1 MSLSPVLE
9 KLPILILTPH
19 NRCNC
24 RCVMCDIWKN
34 TDAREMS
41 AEDLERHVSSIE
53 RLGVEW
59 AVFTGGEPLMHS
71 DLFRLC
77 DILRRRGIRVTVLS
91 SGLLLDRNAAA
102 IVASVD
108 DVIVSLDGPPEV
120 HDRIRGIPTAFQ
132 RLEAGVRTIQKIKPD
147 FPISARCTI
156 QRSNCSDLRA
166 TVAAARRLGLTD
178 ISFLGADVTSTA
190 FNRPL
195 GWTAE
200 REAGVALTDM
210 DLVLLEA
217 EIELMILDCEK
228 AGDGFV
234 SETPQKLRRIASRFR
249 GALSR
254 NNDGCAAPIC
264 NAPWVSAVVEAN
276 GSVRP
281 CFFHPPIGQVDSS
294 TTLLDVLNGSRAVAF
309 RAALD
314 VDSNPVCRRCVCSL
328 NWQPPSTTAK

>member
-1 MSLSPVLE
+1 MSLRSHPEKLPVVE

-53 RLGVEW
+53 SMGVEW

-77 DILRRRGIRVTVLS
+77 DILRGRDIRITVLS
-91 SGLLLDRNAAA
+91 SGLLLDRHAAA

-120 HDRIRGIPTAFQ
+120 HDRVRGVPTAFR
-132 RLEAGVRTIQKIKPD
+132 RLEAGVRAIHELKPD

-156 QRSNCSDLRA
+156 QRSNCAHLRA
-166 TVAAARRLGLTD
+166 TVATARRIGLTG

-195 GWTAE
+195 GWPLE
-200 REAGVALTDM
+200 RQAGVALTDI
-210 DLVLLEA
+210 DLALLDA
-217 EIELMILDCEK
+217 EIESLVFD
-228 AGDGFV
+228 DFV
-234 SETPQKLRRIASRFR
+234 AETAQKLRNISTRFR
-249 GALSR
+249 DT
-254 NNDGCAAPIC
+254 DGCAAPVC
-264 NAPWVSAVVEAN
+264 NAPWVSAVVEAS
-276 GSVRP
+276 GAVRP

-294 TTLLDVLNGSRAVAF
+294 TTLFDVLNSSRAVAF

-314 VDSNPVCRRCVCSL
+314 VASNPVCRRCVCSL
-328 NWQPPSTTAK
+328 NWQPPATAK

>member
-41 AEDLERHVSSIE
+41 AEDLEGHVASIE
-53 RLGVEW
+53 SMGVEW

-77 DILRRRGIRVTVLS
+77 DILRFRGIRVTVLS

-102 IVASVD
+102 IVSNVD

-120 HDRIRGIPTAFQ
+120 HDRIRGVPTAFQ
-132 RLEAGVRTIQKIKPD
+132 RLEAGVRAIHEIKPD

-156 QRSNCSDLRA
+156 QRANCSHLRA
-166 TVAAARRLGLTD
+166 TMATARRLGLTG

-195 GWTAE
+195 GWPPE
-200 REAGVALTDM
+200 RQAGVALTDA
-210 DLVLLEA
+210 DFALLEA
-217 EIELMILDCEK
+217 EIESLVF
-228 AGDGFV
+228 DGFIA
-234 SETPQKLRRIASRFR
+234 ETPQKLRRIIKRV
-249 GALSR
+249 
-254 NNDGCAAPIC
+254 PPVC
-264 NAPWVSAVVEAN
+264 NAPWVSAVVEAS
-276 GSVRP
+276 GAVRP

-294 TTLLDVLNGSRAVAF
+294 TTLFDVLNGSRAVAF

-314 VDSNPVCRRCVCSL
+314 VASNPVCRRCVCSL
-328 NWQPPSTTAK
+328 NWQPPATAK

>member
-1 MSLSPVLE
+1 VSLSPVIE

-41 AEDLERHVSSIE
+41 AEDLEQHVSSIE

-77 DILRRRGIRVTVLS
+77 DILRSRGIRVTVLS
-91 SGLLLDRNAAA
+91 SGLLLDRHAAA
-102 IVASVD
+102 IIASVD
-108 DVIVSLDGPPEV
+108 DVIVSLDGPPAV
-120 HDRIRGIPTAFQ
+120 HDRIRGVPTAFH
-132 RLEAGVRTIQKIKPD
+132 RLETGVRIIHEIKPD

-156 QRSNCSDLRA
+156 QRANCSHLRA
-166 TVAAARRLGLTD
+166 TVATARRLGLTG
-178 ISFLGADVTSTA
+178 ISFLGADLTSTA

-195 GWTAE
+195 GWPPE
-200 REAGVALTDM
+200 RQAGVALTDM
-210 DLVLLEA
+210 DLALLEA
-217 EIELMILDCEK
+217 EIESLVFD
-228 AGDGFV
+228 DFV
-234 SETPQKLRRIASRFR
+234 AETPQKLRNIAARFR
-249 GALSR
+249 GTLSR
-254 NNDGCAAPIC
+254 NNDGGAAPVC
-264 NAPWVSAVVEAN
+264 NAPWVSAVVEA
-276 GSVRP
+276 GGAVRP

-294 TTLLDVLNGSRAVAF
+294 TTLLEVLNSSRAVAF

-314 VDSNPVCRRCVCSL
+314 VASNPVCRRCVCSL
-328 NWQPPSTTAK
+328 NWHPRSTVK